1 MAGVTG
7 VPVCQ
12 VPDVVVDVWYQCND
26 VGPPPVD
33 TVCIL
38 MLRSF
43 TPLLF
48 AHTPSPAPARKL
60 LTYSPQRVL
69 VNAQVL
75 SSLLFLTNPQA
86 AAMLSKAPAL
96 LQYNSETLAIKSLEL
111 APRFAAAQQQLQ
123 QGLGLQALHVPGR
136 APTAAPDP
144 QPLVAQQAAEVGTQP
159 EGEATG
165 MEPAKRMCVLGS

>member
-1 MAGVTG
+1 
-7 VPVCQ
+7 
-12 VPDVVVDVWYQCND
+12 
-26 VGPPPVD
+26 
-33 TVCIL
+33 

-75 SSLLFLTNPQA
+75 SSLLYLTKPQA

-96 LQYNSETLAIKSLEL
+96 LQYNSDTLATKALEL
-111 APRFAAAQQQLQ
+111 APGFAAAQQQLQ
-123 QGLGLQALHVPGR
+123 QGLGLQAVPGR

-144 QPLVAQQAAEVGTQP
+144 QPLVAQQAAEVGSQP

-165 MEPAKRMCVLGS
+165 MDPAKGMCALAS